1 MAHWLGA
8 PHRIAAWLLAAVLV
22 LLTLLAY
29 QPVWHAGFIFDD
41 DVMLTGNPA
50 IHAADGLRNI
60 WWSTLLPD
68 YFPMTSTVLWL
79 EWRFWGE
86 NPLGYH
92 LVNVLLHAAGG
103 VVLWRVLN
111 RLQLPGAWLA
121 AAIFALHPV
130 NVESVAW
137 ITELKNT
144 LAMLFFSITLLAYLR
159 FEEDA
164 ETQNV
169 SGKSAGRCNGV
180 LPKYPE
186 GRAVCPQPAA
196 NVQNST
202 IIQKSGLSPKGWYGL
217 ALGAFVLALLSKSAV
232 APLPVVLLGLAWW
245 RCGRVTLRDA
255 RRLAPFFAAS
265 ALFALVAFWFQQHR
279 AIGSTLVR
287 DDNFWSRLAGAG
299 SATWFYLYKAFL
311 PVNLSFVYPRW
322 QFNMASALSY
332 LPGLIL
338 LAGLLACWRFRTRW
352 GNAWLF
358 AFGYFVLMLT
368 PVLGFVNI
376 SFMRYSFVADRWQYF
391 ALLGPIALV
400 AAGLTRH
407 LQFTIRGLQ
416 FGHAPFSAALLLALG
431 VLTWRQAGMYTNPE
445 ILWTATL
452 ERNPNCFLAQTELG
466 NILMGKDR
474 VDEAL
479 TRYRAALEISPKY
492 ELALYNLGY
501 GLQKQEKITE
511 AIVEFEKAVAV
522 RPDYL
527 AARYHLGAAMAQA
540 GQWPQ
545 AVAELKRAVDLE
557 PRFAEAQNSL
567 GEALLNVNR
576 LDEAIVH
583 LQKALQLQPG
593 YPKALNNLGV
603 ARVREGRL
611 DEARLLFQQA
621 VELQPGFP
629 EGESNLGASLLMK
642 GEVRG
647 ALAHYRASLASQPDH
662 PDTLSNLAWVLATC
676 VDASLRDGTEALNL
690 ASRANR
696 LSRGENPGALRA
708 LAAAYA
714 ETGRFDEAVEHARR
728 ALKLAQSSGDEREV
742 AALRTQLACYEADNP
757 FRAH

>member
-1 MAHWLGA
+1 MSDYSEVRSPNSQRSVAKRG
-8 PHRIAAWLLAAVLV
+8 ISAWLPAAALV

-41 DVMLTGNPA
+41 DVMLTANPV
-50 IHAADGLRNI
+50 IHAADGLRHI

-79 EWRFWGE
+79 EWRLWGE

-92 LVNVLLHAAGG
+92 LVNVLLHAASA
-103 VVLWRVLN
+103 VVLWRVMS
-111 RLQLPGAWLA
+111 RLLLPGAWLA
-121 AAIFALHPV
+121 AAMFALHPV

-164 ETQNV
+164 ETRNV
-169 SGKSAGRCNGV
+169 SGKC
-180 LPKYPE
+180 PK
-186 GRAVCPQPAA
+186 A
-196 NVQNST
+196 
-202 IIQKSGLSPKGWYGL
+202 WYGL

-232 APLPVVLLGLAWW
+232 APLPVVLLGFAWW
-245 RCGRVTLRDA
+245 RRGWMTLRDA
-255 RRLAPFFAAS
+255 RWVTPFFAAS
-265 ALFALVAFWFQQHR
+265 LLFSLVSLWFQQHR

-287 DDNFWSRLAGAG
+287 DDSFWSRLAGAG
-299 SATWFYLYKAFL
+299 WALWFYLYKALL
-311 PVNLSFVYPRW
+311 PVNLSFVYSRW
-322 QFNMASALSY
+322 QLNAASALSY

-338 LAGLLACWRFRTRW
+338 LVGLLACWRFRNRW
-352 GNAWLF
+352 GKARLF
-358 AFGYFVLMLT
+358 AFSYFVLMLA

-400 AAGLTRH
+400 AAGLTRNF
-407 LQFTIRGLQ
+407 QFTISNQR
-416 FGHAPFSAALLLALG
+416 FGQAPFSAALLLVLG
-431 VLTWRQAGMYTNPE
+431 VLTWRQAWTYANPE

-466 NILMGKDR
+466 NMLLGKDR
-474 VDEAL
+474 ADEAL
-479 TRYRAALEISPKY
+479 ARYRAALEVSPKY

-501 GLQKQEKITE
+501 ALQRQGKITE
-511 AIVEFEKAVAV
+511 AIVEFRKAVAA

-527 AARYHLGAAMAQA
+527 AAHYHLGAAMGQA

-545 AVAELKRAVDLE
+545 AVAELKRVVELE
-557 PRFAEAQNSL
+557 PHFAEAQNSL

-583 LQKALQLQPG
+583 LRKALEAQPG

-603 ARVREGRL
+603 ARIREGKL

-647 ALAHYRASLASQPDH
+647 ALVHYRASLASQPDH

-676 VDASLRDGTEALNL
+676 ADASLRDGTEALNL
-690 ASRANR
+690 ACRANR
-696 LSRGENPGALRA
+696 LSRGENPGVLRA

-742 AALRTQLACYEADNP
+742 VSLRAQLACYEADNP
-757 FRAH
+757 FRAR